1 MNMIEAG
8 ARCDKCGRIDTIAYT
23 SDTAVKV
30 MLRQKGWRFKDN
42 MCLCP
47 ICIIKDP
54 SQAK

>member
-30 MLRQKGWRFKDN
+30 RGNIGRAD
-42 MCLCP
+42 C
-47 ICIIKDP
+47 
-54 SQAK
+54 